1 MKFVPRRNQVIG
13 RVVIRRSL
21 VSTIV
26 LVDESKV
33 TKFIL
38 IDAVGSEAAANGV
51 KVGDVIVPLTINN
64 IMLNNGFRPVLDEK
78 NIAFFVTDIAPGEL
92 MVQTDSGSKY
102 VPLDADDAAQS
113 LGAAPST
120 DQEEA
125 A

>member
-13 RVVIRRSL
+13 RVVIRRTLTS
-21 VSTIV
+21 IV

-38 IDAVGSEAAANGV
+38 IDAVGEEAAANGV

-102 VPLDADDAAQS
+102 VPLDAEDAAQS
-113 LGAAPST
+113 LGAPSV

>member
-1 MKFVPRRNQVIG
+1 VKFVPRRNQVIG
-13 RVVIRRSL
+13 RVVIRRTLTS
-21 VSTIV
+21 IV

-38 IDAVGSEAAANGV
+38 IDAVGEEAAANGV

-102 VPLDADDAAQS
+102 VPLDAEDAAQS
-113 LGAAPST
+113 LGAPSV